1 MYREHR
7 RKRSTENID
16 SGIQL
21 HTGRAGTRDEAEA
34 EAEAEAGAGRRAEQ
48 EQRQER
54 SGRDARE
61 QGT

>member
-34 EAEAEAGAGRRAEQ
+34 EAERRAEQEQ